1 MTPLTMP
8 AETGRPVLTQGEG
21 KRTTAHLNLTRTM
34 EAQIAAEVAQK
45 ERFCTYGRKIA
56 RKPVPPQPRIR
67 IQGSPME
74 ARP

>member
-1 MTPLTMP
+1 MTPPLTMP

-21 KRTTAHLNLTRTM
+21 NPTTAHLNLTVTM

-56 RKPVPPQPRIR
+56 RKPVPRIR